1 MTRRILLCLLMV
13 LLACAP
19 AARAQDALGPGDRIR
34 IWVKGEPE
42 LTVERVL
49 DANGAISYPLL
60 GTVEIGGRSP
70 VEAARLIAKALDD
83 GYLREPLVQV
93 NLLSRPRSTIATPG
107 AGPASREPSGTS
119 GTSGMSGA
127 ATSATSGSAA
137 ASAGLPSPCPIEIVD
152 GKTGRGIGGAAM
164 LLGGKIY
171 QSNRLGQVVV
181 DQPVGRIILLADG
194 YNVLQGPLEEFV
206 QVGPPHRLPLTPVA
220 LAEEVTVKVID
231 AETKQPLADV
241 EVRLDQ
247 MKIRTNS
254 KGVFKVREIKREFA
268 EVKLTRKG
276 YKPTRKLL
284 DFKDPL
290 EQVILMV
297 RNE

>member
-1 MTRRILLCLLMV
+1 MLCLWMV

-19 AARAQDALGPGDRIR
+19 AARAQETLGPGDRIR

-60 GTVEIGGRSP
+60 GSVEIGGRSP

-93 NLLSRPRSTIATPG
+93 NLLSRPRSTIASPG
-107 AGPASREPSGTS
+107 AGPASREPA
-119 GTSGMSGA
+119 GA
-127 ATSATSGSAA
+127 APSAATSGSVA

-152 GKTGRGIGGAAM
+152 SKTGRGIGGAAM

-181 DQPVGRIILLADG
+181 DQPAGRIILLADG

-220 LAEEVTVKVID
+220 LAEEVTVKVVD